1 MLVLQVGE
9 GAVGVGISAWI
20 LDANEDEPNDTYQ
33 WINYRA
39 GEEM

>member
-1 MLVLQVGE
+1 MLALWVGE

-20 LDANEDEPNDTYQ
+20 LYANEDEPNDTYQ